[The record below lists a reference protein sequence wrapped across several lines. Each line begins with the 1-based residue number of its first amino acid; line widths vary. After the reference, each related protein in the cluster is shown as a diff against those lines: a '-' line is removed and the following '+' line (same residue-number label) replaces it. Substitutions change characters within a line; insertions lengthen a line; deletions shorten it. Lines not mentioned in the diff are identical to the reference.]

1 VLKTYHPSCRF
12 RGERNY
18 LHSTDLYASLLAGLE
33 SSGFGPAT
41 GGLRLT
47 MRRVLRNAVA
57 THYQK
62 LDEKPVVP
70 QDSPIEF
77 MVEAQAG
84 RVAGWMS
91 ETDRAVT
98 ARSPYDE
105 VTIRS
110 LAVIEDDSIR
120 MGGAPPNTAFEVAT
134 AMAVALHNA
143 LLPPSPGRK
152 WMLGRV
158 DLGRPLEKRD
168 AEGMIVRMMQRLGG
182 AFTRSAIVAQ
192 GQILGHMQF
201 SLSAA
206 Y

>member
-1 VLKTYHPSCRF
+1 MLKTYHPPCRF

-18 LHSTDLYASLLAGLE
+18 LHSTDLYANLLAGLE

-41 GGLRLT
+41 GAVRLA
-47 MRRVLRNAVA
+47 MRRVVRNAVEA
-57 THYQK
+57 HYQK

-77 MVEAQAG
+77 IVEAQAG
-84 RVAGWMS
+84 RIAGWMN
-91 ETDRAVT
+91 ETDRPVT

-105 VTIRS
+105 TAIRS
-110 LAVIEDDSIR
+110 LAIVEGDGIR
-120 MGGAPPNTAFEVAT
+120 MGGTPPNTPFEVAT

-143 LLPPSPGRK
+143 LLPPPPGRK

-158 DLGRPLEKRD
+158 DLSRPLGKSD
-168 AEGMIVRMMQRLGG
+168 IEGMIVRMMQRLGG
-182 AFTRSAIVAQ
+182 AFTRSAIVVQ

-201 SLSAA
+201 SLSAV